1 MPMHAKDKEKTAEST
16 DPALSAELS
25 RILEIARQQLEEEF
39 RKRLESA
46 VLEVER
52 ATRKQAES
60 EREQALIDARKQL
73 SSELREQF
81 DQELQETTSRMEA
94 EFEQRMS
101 ASLTEWE
108 AEKSHLLDE
117 MSVLRTYADAQRQM
131 GESRSQAEILGHFL
145 DGAEAFAPNLAVYVA
160 KADGLALWRT
170 RGATAFPEVVSKE
183 TIDPEAYFRPIVVR
197 ERTIAAVCARQPLK
211 SESLDFLSG
220 ALSRAI
226 EAFGGRIQ
234 TGTPK
239 PVAS

>member
-1 MPMHAKDKEKTAEST
+1 MPIHTKDKEKTAEST

-25 RILEIARQQLEEEF
+25 RILESARQQLEEEF
-39 RKRLESA
+39 RKRLETA
-46 VLEVER
+46 VLEAESA
-52 ATRKQAES
+52 ATKQAER
-60 EREQALIDARKQL
+60 EREQALIDARKQISL
-73 SSELREQF
+73 ELRGQF
-81 DQELQETTSRMEA
+81 EQELQQTTSRIEA

-108 AEKSHLLDE
+108 AEKSRLLDE
-117 MSVLRTYADAQRQM
+117 MSVLRTYADAQR
-131 GESRSQAEILGHFL
+131 RSQAEILGHFL

-234 TGTPK
+234 NRTPK